1 MLKFAPLL
9 LCTLSSL
16 SLAAEP
22 ARHSAGVDSVEQ
34 QILQQVDHS
43 HELLD
48 IQADADRFSL
58 LYRPAMTH
66 TPHGALLIVPD
77 PGVAEGWLEQ
87 VRALANYLPEHGW
100 AVLAVEP
107 PAVPTAELPK
117 RTLPVMTGIKP
128 RPAVPATET
137 EAEAP
142 AAAPTSATA
151 PAETADTETAVAA
164 KPTYRE
170 QLQQRLKLAWQEL
183 EQRNEGKQKVV
194 IGIGQGAVWST
205 ALAIANGKGTSLVLI
220 DPRPDVKAEESLNGL
235 LQALEAHSV
244 IDLYHSPLPGYPDAE
259 PDARQRRLQ
268 AARLGLT
275 RYHQSRLPGVFRGWR
290 SDMPWLV
297 RHTRGLLERTLL
309 DHTPEAGSE
318 AMPEALP
325 LMQTP
330 PGQPR
335 PPRSGTPVSG

>member
-9 LCTLSSL
+9 LCILSSH

-34 QILQQVDHS
+34 QILQQIDHS

-58 LYRPAMTH
+58 LYRPAMTP

-87 VRALANYLPEHGW
+87 VHALANYLPEHGW
-100 AVLAVEP
+100 AVLALEP
-107 PAVPTAELPK
+107 PAVPTAKLPK

-128 RPAVPATET
+128 RPATPAAET
-137 EAEAP
+137 EAEVP
-142 AAAPTSATA
+142 AALPVSATA
-151 PAETADTETAVAA
+151 PAETTDTATSAAETPA
-164 KPTYRE
+164 YRE

-194 IGIGQGAVWST
+194 VGIGQGAVWST
-205 ALAIANGKGTSLVLI
+205 ALAIASGEETSLVLV
-220 DPRPDVKAEESLNGL
+220 DPRPDVEAEDSLNDL
-235 LQALEAHSV
+235 LKALEAHSV

-297 RHTRGLLERTLL
+297 RHTRGLLERILL
-309 DHTPEAGSE
+309 DAQPEEESDATPA
-318 AMPEALP
+318 P
-325 LMQTP
+325 LMQAP
-330 PGQPR
+330 PGLPALPQN
-335 PPRSGTPVSG
+335 GTAGRG